1 MGISHPFA
9 AQASCQRSYHAPCA
23 VSSRWRFGGLRRFWC
38 AEHRGL
44 AEGGGLADH
53 DAQDNT
59 TVGRLLGA
67 ASGRWCPH
75 CERFDPNA
83 LDGYV
88 SCDGCNN
95 WWHPA
100 CAQLDDETR
109 AWLAAHEGDPN
120 ATW

>member
-1 MGISHPFA
+1 M
-9 AQASCQRSYHAPCA
+9 
-23 VSSRWRFGGLRRFWC
+23 SSRWRFGGLRRFWC

-83 LDGYV
+83 LAFITDLLPSHFFELEALLVTG
-88 SCDGCNN
+88 SCIDPGASRREQ
-95 WWHPA
+95 HP
-100 CAQLDDETR
+100 T
-109 AWLAAHEGDPN
+109 
-120 ATW
+120 